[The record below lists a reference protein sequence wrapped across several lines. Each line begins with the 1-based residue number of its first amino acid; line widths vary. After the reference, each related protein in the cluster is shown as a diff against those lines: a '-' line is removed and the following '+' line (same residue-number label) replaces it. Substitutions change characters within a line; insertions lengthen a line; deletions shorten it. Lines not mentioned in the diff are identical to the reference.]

1 MLNRKIGTSVLLG
14 ALLMIGMSAC
24 NETSEV
30 KSSPKTLTTLE
41 DKAGYAIGLQVGK
54 QVAKTKDLVNKDAL
68 IMGLND
74 ALAGKSS
81 KLSDED
87 IQKAMQEFSVKAQAK
102 AMEAMKKAFEENK
115 KKGEAFLAANKS
127 KEGVVTL
134 PSGLQYKII
143 TQGTGKTPSASDTV
157 ETNYKGTLID
167 GTEFDSSY
175 KRGQTATFPVNGVIA
190 GWTEALQLMKEGGKW
205 ELYIP
210 SSLAYGEKGAGQ
222 VIQPNS
228 TLVFEIELISVKEPA
243 KAQAPHK

>member
-1 MLNRKIGTSVLLG
+1 MLKRKIGRSVLLG
-14 ALLMIGMSAC
+14 ALLVVGISAC
-24 NETSEV
+24 NESTEAK
-30 KSSPKTLTTLE
+30 KSVKTLSTLE

-54 QVAKTKDLVNKDAL
+54 QVAKTKNLINKEAL
-68 IMGLND
+68 IMGLSD
-74 ALAGKSS
+74 ALDGADA
-81 KLSDED
+81 KLSDEE
-87 IQKAMQEFSVKAQAK
+87 IQKAMQEFSVKAQAA
-102 AMEAMKKAFEENK
+102 AMEEMKKAFEANK
-115 KKGEAFLAANKS
+115 KAGEEYLAANKA

-143 TQGTGKTPSASDTV
+143 TQGTGKSPLATDIV
-157 ETNYKGTLID
+157 ETNYKGTLIN

-210 SSLAYGEKGAGQ
+210 SELAYGEKGAGQ

-228 TLVFEIELISVKEPA
+228 VLVFEIELIKVKEAA
-243 KAQAPHK
+243 KAAK